1 MRIYLDCYPCFLRQ
15 TLEAARRAGADETRQ
30 YSILHE
36 VLNELRSFA
45 LNNTAPEMAYLIHKI
60 VRRKTGN
67 PDPYLKEKEASTNQA
82 LALYPG
88 LKDLIANADDP
99 LETAVRLS
107 IAGNIID
114 LAMPYEYDLDE
125 TIERVLKQQF
135 AINDLEILR
144 NELNRA
150 AKILFLAD
158 NAGETVFDR
167 LLIETIKKPVTY
179 AVKKGPILNDATQ
192 EDALAA
198 GLGEVTTI
206 VDNGSNAPG
215 TIIDLCSKDF
225 KRRLNE
231 AELIIAKG
239 QANYESLS
247 DMTAPV
253 FFLLQAKCP
262 IIADNLGVP
271 VKGIVLKKQ

>member
-30 YSILHE
+30 YNILHE

-45 LNNTAPEMAYLIHKI
+45 LNSTAPEMAYLIHKI
-60 VRRKTGN
+60 VRRETGN
-67 PDPYLKEKEASTNQA
+67 HDPYLKEKEASTKQA

-88 LKDLIANADDP
+88 LKDLIANASDP

-114 LAMPYEYDLDE
+114 LAMPHEYDLDE

-150 AKILFLAD
+150 TKILFLAD

-179 AVKKGPILNDATQ
+179 AVKKGPILNDATR

-262 IIADNLGVP
+262 IIADNFGVP
-271 VKGIVLKKQ
+271 VKSIVLKKQ

>member
-45 LNNTAPEMAYLIHKI
+45 LSSTAPEMAYLIHKI
-60 VRRKTGN
+60 VRRETGN
-67 PDPYLKEKEASTNQA
+67 HDPYLKEKEASTRQA

-88 LKDLIANADDP
+88 LKDLIANAGDP

-114 LAMPYEYDLDE
+114 LAMPHEYDLDE
-125 TIERVLKQQF
+125 TIERVLEQQF

-150 AKILFLAD
+150 TKILFLAD

-179 AVKKGPILNDATQ
+179 AVKKGPILNDATR

-225 KRRLNE
+225 KRLLNE

>member
-36 VLNELRSFA
+36 VLNELRRFA
-45 LNNTAPEMAYLIHKI
+45 LSSTAPEMAYLIHKI
-60 VRRKTGN
+60 VRRETGN
-67 PDPYLKEKEASTNQA
+67 HDPYLKEKEASTHQA

-88 LKDLIANADDP
+88 LKDLIANASDP

-179 AVKKGPILNDATQ
+179 AVKKGPILNDATRD
-192 EDALAA
+192 DALAA

-225 KRRLNE
+225 KRLLNE

-271 VKGIVLKKQ
+271 VKSIVLKKQ